1 MTRLSMTRLTVEL
14 PGSEHPLV
22 FIMKSREADTFVD
35 ALLVIPGTIVTVEK
49 TEEREEEEEV

>member
-1 MTRLSMTRLTVEL
+1 MTRLTVEL